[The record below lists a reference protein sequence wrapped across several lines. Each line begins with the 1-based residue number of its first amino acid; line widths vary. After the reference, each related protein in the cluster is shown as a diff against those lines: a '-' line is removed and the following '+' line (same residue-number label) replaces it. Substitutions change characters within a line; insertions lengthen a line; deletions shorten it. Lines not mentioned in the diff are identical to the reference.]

1 MHYTT
6 NNFNINNNISS
17 IFYFRILIVS
27 IIVLFGTE
35 SRTLF
40 SDKNNIFLFE
50 RNQRNDLTLNSQEQ
64 LIKNDITSSCNV
76 YDNDQLHVLM
86 DRICELCHDMFSH
99 QLPNTRAECRSD
111 CFRSNHF
118 KKCLRLFK
126 PIGDNNSRRNSDRN
140 KRSSLKYFLVM
151 K

>member
-6 NNFNINNNISS
+6 NNFNINNISS
-17 IFYFRILIVS
+17 IFYFQILIVS

-76 YDNDQLHVLM
+76 YDNDQLH
-86 DRICELCHDMFSH
+86 
-99 QLPNTRAECRSD
+99 
-111 CFRSNHF
+111 
-118 KKCLRLFK
+118 
-126 PIGDNNSRRNSDRN
+126 G
-140 KRSSLKYFLVM
+140 
-151 K
+151 